1 MSDHSNRNSG
11 SRIRPGDEGVLPPPP
26 PDAEA
31 HSREVRA
38 HIARI
43 IDEADGV
50 IPFSRFMDLAL
61 YAPGLGYYS
70 AGARKF
76 GEAGDFITAPEMSS
90 LFSFCLADQAAQ
102 VLDRLGGGD
111 ILELGAGSGAMAASV
126 LDRLAS
132 SGCLPERYLI
142 LEVSA
147 ELRERQARTLEER
160 VPDLADRVFWLDD
173 FPEALRG
180 VVLANEVLDALPVE
194 RFRIRGG
201 AVRRLGVARKGEGF
215 SWREMPHDRDLS
227 ERVRAIEEELG
238 RKLPEGYESE
248 VSTAMPALVERIAG
262 CLRRGAALLVDYGLP
277 RREYYMPDRGRGTLM
292 CHYRHRAHEDPFLHP
307 GIQDI
312 TAWVDFT
319 AVAETAVQAGCSL
332 LGYTTQAHFLLGA
345 GIDRHVAHVNPED
358 TLSQLKLAQ
367 EVKLLTL
374 PGEMGERFKVI
385 GFARGDDIG
394 MSGFGFRD
402 LRMRL

>member
-1 MSDHSNRNSG
+1 MNAPRNPEEEAG
-11 SRIRPGDEGVLPPPP
+11 RLPEPPPEALAHSQRVAARIGEAI
-26 PDAEA
+26 DAEG
-31 HSREVRA
+31 
-38 HIARI
+38 
-43 IDEADGV
+43 GV
-50 IPFSRFMDLAL
+50 IPFSRYMDMAL
-61 YAPGLGYYS
+61 YEPGLGYYS

-90 LFSFCLADQAAQ
+90 LFSVCLADQAEE
-102 VLDRLGGGD
+102 VLDRLGGGQ
-111 ILELGAGSGAMAASV
+111 ILEMGAGSGAMAAAI
-126 LDRLAS
+126 LDHLAAR
-132 SGCLPERYLI
+132 GCLPDRYLI

-147 ELRERQARTLEER
+147 DLRERQAETIEARAPDLLER
-160 VPDLADRVFWLDD
+160 VHWVDDL
-173 FPEALRG
+173 PERLRG
-180 VVLANEVLDALPVE
+180 VVLANEVLDALAVE

-201 AVRRLGVARKGEGF
+201 AVRRLGVARGQRGF
-215 SWREMPHDRDLS
+215 AWREMAHDRELS
-227 ERVRAIEEELG
+227 ERVRAVEKDLG

-248 VSTAMPALVERIAG
+248 LAVSMPALVRRVGE
-262 CLRRGAALLVDYGLP
+262 CLSRGAALFVDYGLP
-277 RREYYMPDRGRGTLM
+277 RREYYLPERNRGTLM
-292 CHYRHRAHEDPFLHP
+292 CHYRHRAHDDPFVYP

-319 AVAETAVQAGCSL
+319 TVAEAAVASGCDL
-332 LGYTTQAHFLLGA
+332 LGFTTQAHFLLGA

-385 GFARGDDIG
+385 GFARGEGIG
-394 MSGFGFRD
+394 MSAFGFRD